1 MVQVV
6 VLEDRPAHREELM
19 GLLEQWTLADQL
31 EIECAA
37 APDELREL
45 VRRTPVDILLTDIDL
60 GEGESSGIQL
70 VQELFPAESGTQVIY
85 MTGYPV
91 RFCTEVY
98 QTEHIYFLT
107 KPLRREELY
116 IALDRAVRNLSR
128 WEERR
133 IAIQSGGRI
142 IPLSTARIYYVESD
156 RRLARLYTMQGTV
169 ESYISL
175 ARLLPQLGPAFVQC
189 HKSFLINM
197 AQVTQLE
204 SDSLL
209 MKNGD
214 RVPIS
219 QAHRKEMRE
228 AYLSYLTC
236 RL

>member
-19 GLLEQWTLADQL
+19 GLLEQWPLADQL
-31 EIECAA
+31 KIECAA

-128 WEERR
+128 REERR

-214 RVPIS
+214 RVPIG